1 MKSFSCSSSYS
12 LSRRS
17 DSSASSRSLG
27 SSRRRERRTNGE
39 LSRGFFPSP
48 QKTVLPSGVRIVTG
62 NVPLAQSFA
71 LGVWIDVGSCDE
83 APNEFGMTHCIEH
96 LVFRG
101 AASPLRKRSSSQIA
115 RSLESVGGYL
125 NAFTT
130 KDHTCYYAR
139 ALNPHLRR
147 ALALLADM
155 CLYPAFHEADLE
167 TEKSVIIE
175 EIRSLEEEPEEMAN
189 DYLDE
194 SLFGKGARAHPF
206 AHPISGSIASV
217 QAIRREQIVDFHRR
231 LYTADRIVVAA
242 AGDIDHDKLV
252 AEVERAFTG
261 APVPKKA
268 NARAV
273 PIPLRRKAKERE
285 VSMQTQQNHYAVAA
299 LIPAIS
305 DSDYYAL
312 SALNIILGD
321 GMSSRLN
328 QVVREKHG
336 LCYTIYSALGE
347 IRNSVITS
355 VYASF
360 EPSQSEKGEALIRKE
375 LRALAQ
381 KPVGAAE
388 LRRAKEQLKAA
399 LIMGLESLSGYMT
412 TLAKSELYVGRF
424 ESLEEK
430 IAAVESVRAED
441 ILRIAETYFQEQHWH
456 SVRIVPETE

>member
-1 MKSFSCSSSYS
+1 MESSSCFLSYS
-12 LSRRS
+12 LPRFST
-17 DSSASSRSLG
+17 RSL
-27 SSRRRERRTNGE
+27 SASRRRERRASGA
-39 LSRGFFPSP
+39 LSQGALETP
-48 QKTVLPSGVRIVTG
+48 QKTVLPSGVRVVTG
-62 NVPLAQSFA
+62 NVAGAQSFA

-83 APNEFGMTHCIEH
+83 APHEFGMTHCIEH

-101 AASPLRKRSSSQIA
+101 TSSPLRKRSSSQIA
-115 RSLESVGGYL
+115 RALESVGGYL

-130 KDHTCYYAR
+130 KDHTCYYVR

-147 ALALLADM
+147 SLALLADM
-155 CLYPAFHEADLE
+155 CVYPVFHEEDVE
-167 TEKSVIIE
+167 KEKSVVIE
-175 EIRSLEEEPEEMAN
+175 EIRSLEEEPEEMMN

-194 SLFGKGARAHPF
+194 SLFGKGKRAHPF

-217 QAIRREQIVDFHRR
+217 QTMRREQMADFHRR

-252 AEVERAFTG
+252 AETERAFAD
-261 APVPKKA
+261 APISPQP
-268 NARAV
+268 NIRSL
-273 PIPLRRKAKERE
+273 PIPLRRKATSRE
-285 VSMQTQQNHYAVAA
+285 VSMPTQQIHYAVAA

-336 LCYTIYSALGE
+336 ICYTIYSSLGE

-360 EPSQSEKGEALIRKE
+360 EPSQRQKAEDLIHKE
-375 LRALAQ
+375 LRSLSQ
-381 KPVGAAE
+381 KPVGNGE
-388 LRRAKEQLKAA
+388 LRRAKEQLKAG

-430 IAAVESVRAED
+430 IEAVESVRADD
-441 ILRIAETYFQEQHWH
+441 ILRIAQTYFQEQDWH
-456 SVRIVPETE
+456 SVRIVPEEE